1 MNFQAVHSVACHTS
15 ALVFAVL
22 ALSTVMPF
30 VSGNSLT
37 RVGRQAWYYERI
49 ASSNFSFREVFYM
62 LRKKNNLLNTL
73 NAHIEEIRSQ
83 QAITQ
88 EEKIK
93 MEALKVYERELKATE
108 KSLATVLQ
116 DLNQT
121 LSSDYRSLDTLK
133 HSCQMRMGDMHDAAP
148 LV

>member
-1 MNFQAVHSVACHTS
+1 
-15 ALVFAVL
+15 
-22 ALSTVMPF
+22 
-30 VSGNSLT
+30 
-37 RVGRQAWYYERI
+37 
-49 ASSNFSFREVFYM
+49 M

-133 HSCQMRMGDMHDAAP
+133 HSFQMRVVRLQTWMQRTHFLLKVKNSIIVILNQNSYIFHITHPHLTTVFDG
-148 LV
+148 LK